1 MLITKRAINYENK
14 DEIKLNPKIL
24 LIIPAYNEADGIEDV
39 IRKVNDYRKNYKYIL
54 DYIVINDGSTDNEEE
69 ILRKNDINHVELV
82 NNLGIGGAVQTGYIY
97 ALENDYD
104 IAVQFDGDG
113 QHDIQSL
120 PNLIEPLINDV
131 ADFTVGSRFVSD
143 SKSSF
148 KSTGARQ
155 AGIKIL
161 SNLIYMLTGLRIKDV
176 TSGYRA
182 GNRKVIEQFV
192 SRYPSQYPEPES
204 YMHLIAK
211 NIRVKEVGVRMFE
224 RTSGKS
230 SIHLLDSVAYMFNV
244 SISILIASL
253 IERRISNMPI
263 QLQII
268 AIFLAIGFLLLT
280 IFLIRKDHAEV
291 RQMNK
296 WLFLSVI
303 MIFGALFPSLGT
315 KIAHSFG
322 ITTLTSLALFT
333 VTAFLLFIA
342 LTSSIALINTQR
354 QIKTLTQQLSLLK
367 HEMNKLKKEKQ

>member
-155 AGIKIL
+155 AGIK
-161 SNLIYMLTGLRIKDV
+161 
-176 TSGYRA
+176 
-182 GNRKVIEQFV
+182 F
-192 SRYPSQYPEPES
+192 YP
-204 YMHLIAK
+204 I
-211 NIRVKEVGVRMFE
+211 
-224 RTSGKS
+224 
-230 SIHLLDSVAYMFNV
+230 
-244 SISILIASL
+244 
-253 IERRISNMPI
+253 
-263 QLQII
+263 
-268 AIFLAIGFLLLT
+268 
-280 IFLIRKDHAEV
+280 
-291 RQMNK
+291 
-296 WLFLSVI
+296 
-303 MIFGALFPSLGT
+303 
-315 KIAHSFG
+315 
-322 ITTLTSLALFT
+322 
-333 VTAFLLFIA
+333 
-342 LTSSIALINTQR
+342 
-354 QIKTLTQQLSLLK
+354 
-367 HEMNKLKKEKQ
+367 

>member
-1 MLITKRAINYENK
+1 MR
-14 DEIKLNPKIL
+14 
-24 LIIPAYNEADGIEDV
+24 G
-39 IRKVNDYRKNYKYIL
+39 
-54 DYIVINDGSTDNEEE
+54 
-69 ILRKNDINHVELV
+69 
-82 NNLGIGGAVQTGYIY
+82 
-97 ALENDYD
+97 
-104 IAVQFDGDG
+104 
-113 QHDIQSL
+113 
-120 PNLIEPLINDV
+120 
-131 ADFTVGSRFVSD
+131 
-143 SKSSF
+143 
-148 KSTGARQ
+148 
-155 AGIKIL
+155 
-161 SNLIYMLTGLRIKDV
+161 
-176 TSGYRA
+176 
-182 GNRKVIEQFV
+182 
-192 SRYPSQYPEPES
+192 
-204 YMHLIAK
+204 
-211 NIRVKEVGVRMFE
+211 
-224 RTSGKS
+224 
-230 SIHLLDSVAYMFNV
+230 
-244 SISILIASL
+244 
-253 IERRISNMPI
+253 RISNMPI

>member
-192 SRYPSQYPEPES
+192 SR
-204 YMHLIAK
+204 
-211 NIRVKEVGVRMFE
+211 
-224 RTSGKS
+224 
-230 SIHLLDSVAYMFNV
+230 
-244 SISILIASL
+244 
-253 IERRISNMPI
+253 
-263 QLQII
+263 
-268 AIFLAIGFLLLT
+268 
-280 IFLIRKDHAEV
+280 
-291 RQMNK
+291 
-296 WLFLSVI
+296 
-303 MIFGALFPSLGT
+303 
-315 KIAHSFG
+315 
-322 ITTLTSLALFT
+322 
-333 VTAFLLFIA
+333 
-342 LTSSIALINTQR
+342 
-354 QIKTLTQQLSLLK
+354 
-367 HEMNKLKKEKQ
+367 

>member
-39 IRKVNDYRKNYKYIL
+39 IRKVNDYKKNYKYIL

-244 SISILIASL
+244 SSSILIASL
-253 IERRISNMPI
+253 IERED
-263 QLQII
+263 
-268 AIFLAIGFLLLT
+268 
-280 IFLIRKDHAEV
+280 K
-291 RQMNK
+291 
-296 WLFLSVI
+296 
-303 MIFGALFPSLGT
+303 
-315 KIAHSFG
+315 
-322 ITTLTSLALFT
+322 
-333 VTAFLLFIA
+333 
-342 LTSSIALINTQR
+342 
-354 QIKTLTQQLSLLK
+354 
-367 HEMNKLKKEKQ
+367 